1 LYYQENKEVMKTLT
15 IWGNLMDYWV
25 EIGLM
30 RGFLEFEFW
39 LLALQEAFYIRQV
52 PNDQKQGY
60 Y

>member
-1 LYYQENKEVMKTLT
+1 MEHG
-15 IWGNLMDYWV
+15 I